1 MSRIINIEY
10 RVQEFPL
17 CVNGEEIL
25 ADSGWVLGDENSVP
39 LDDFGELKDI
49 PSSEQ
54 HRMLFFS
61 RHRFGRIREAFID
74 TRKRVSFPGRS
85 RALLHSFFW

>member
-25 ADSGWVLGDENSVP
+25 ADSGWVLG
-39 LDDFGELKDI
+39 
-49 PSSEQ
+49 
-54 HRMLFFS
+54 
-61 RHRFGRIREAFID
+61 
-74 TRKRVSFPGRS
+74 TRTPFRWMTSAS
-85 RALLHSFFW
+85 